1 MIQFMESGKL
11 FKIMAQH
18 LIMVL
23 YEKLLLLMD
32 EIAESDDL
40 SLAEFDVKTIKMWTN
55 YDQRR
60 GTFPR
65 LVR

>member
-1 MIQFMESGKL
+1 
-11 FKIMAQH
+11 MAQH